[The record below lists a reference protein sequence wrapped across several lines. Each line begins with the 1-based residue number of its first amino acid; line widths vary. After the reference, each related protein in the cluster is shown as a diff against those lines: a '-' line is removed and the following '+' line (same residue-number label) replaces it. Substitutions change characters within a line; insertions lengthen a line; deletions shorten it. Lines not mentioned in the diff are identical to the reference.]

1 MINLFKQTKGF
12 NTSTFRGLIKNG
24 VEIIPDEIKDKL
36 IQVDDETY
44 SKLQN
49 HELMWESQ
57 EISVVEENGEV
68 VKKINCYL
76 VANPNYANEKVEN
89 EKQATIN
96 NIQSQISHYKS
107 LLAQT
112 DYRAIKYF
120 EGYYTAEEYAPY
132 KYQRQSYRDEI
143 NRLEKELEKYNI

>member
-36 IQVDDETY
+36 IQVDEETY
-44 SKLQN
+44 AKLQN
-49 HELMWESQ
+49 RELMWTSQ
-57 EISVVEENGEV
+57 EVDVQLENGEV
-68 VKKINCYL
+68 VKKVNCFL
-76 VANPNYANEKVEN
+76 IANPNYATEKAESDR
-89 EKQATIN
+89 QATVN
-96 NIQSQISHYKS
+96 DIQSQIQNYKK
-107 LLAQT
+107 LLAET

-143 NRLEKELEKYNI
+143 NRLELELAKYNI